1 MRTMLVVRLRQVA
14 LYARLLIT
22 FKKSLSP
29 PISIAFVKCVIAKV
43 KLLAAQ
49 AAAPS
54 SFSSRLVIALI
65 DLSQLRDAWMSEVQ
79 WSLRAIRL
87 ASHTYRRKCNRSL
100 KAETFD
106 LFQDLELGTWTF
118 LLVTPPDQRE
128 IPQKVQE
135 PHHRGGLLWNQ
146 NLDRPRIPMGEGWKN
161 QKKIKKNPP
170 SYKTAKQS
178 QCSLPFIQKLKV
190 MSSSYPKCN
199 RLDVDFSASE

>member
-1 MRTMLVVRLRQVA
+1 MMIIIVQNMFNENDVVVRLRQMV

-65 DLSQLRDAWMSEVQ
+65 DLSQMRNDPMSEEER
-79 WSLRAIRL
+79 SLRAISL
-87 ASHTYRRKCNRSL
+87 AAHTYRRKCNRSL

-135 PHHRGGLLWNQ
+135 PHHRGGLL
-146 NLDRPRIPMGEGWKN
+146 
-161 QKKIKKNPP
+161 
-170 SYKTAKQS
+170 
-178 QCSLPFIQKLKV
+178 
-190 MSSSYPKCN
+190 
-199 RLDVDFSASE
+199 

>member
-65 DLSQLRDAWMSEVQ
+65 DLSQLRDASMSEEQ

-106 LFQDLELGTWTF
+106 LFQDLELGLFFSSLHQIRERFHKRSKNRTTEGDF
-118 LLVTPPDQRE
+118 SLKSEPGSTQDPDG
-128 IPQKVQE
+128 
-135 PHHRGGLLWNQ
+135 RGL
-146 NLDRPRIPMGEGWKN
+146 EKS
-161 QKKIKKNPP
+161 KKIKKSNWKNPRILQRQNSP
-170 SYKTAKQS
+170 SV
-178 QCSLPFIQKLKV
+178 PFP
-190 MSSSYPKCN
+190 SSKN
-199 RLDVDFSASE
+199 

>member
-1 MRTMLVVRLRQVA
+1 MRTLLVVRVRQKVFN
-14 LYARLLIT
+14 ARLLIT

-65 DLSQLRDAWMSEVQ
+65 DLSQLRDASMSEEQ

-106 LFQDLELGTWTF
+106 LFQDLELGLFFSSLHQIRERFHKRSKNRTTEGDFFEIRTWIDPGSRWER
-118 LLVTPPDQRE
+118 V
-128 IPQKVQE
+128 
-135 PHHRGGLLWNQ
+135 G
-146 NLDRPRIPMGEGWKN
+146 
-161 QKKIKKNPP
+161 KIKKNQ
-170 SYKTAKQS
+170 KNQTGR
-178 QCSLPFIQKLKV
+178 IQE
-190 MSSSYPKCN
+190 SSSDKTQSSPTVFPSLHPKIES
-199 RLDVDFSASE
+199 DVFLVSEMQQIGC

>member
-1 MRTMLVVRLRQVA
+1 MRTLSVVRLRQMV

-49 AAAPS
+49 AAAPN

-65 DLSQLRDAWMSEVQ
+65 DLSKMRNTRMSKEVK
-79 WSLRAIRL
+79 SLRAISL
-87 ASHTYRRKCNRSL
+87 AAHTYRRKCNRSL

-106 LFQDLELGTWTF
+106 LFQDLELGTRTF

-135 PHHRGGLLWNQ
+135 PHHRGGLFFEIRTWI
-146 NLDRPRIPMGEGWKN
+146 DPGSRWERVG
-161 QKKIKKNPP
+161 KIKK
-170 SYKTAKQS
+170 
-178 QCSLPFIQKLKV
+178 
-190 MSSSYPKCN
+190 
-199 RLDVDFSASE
+199 